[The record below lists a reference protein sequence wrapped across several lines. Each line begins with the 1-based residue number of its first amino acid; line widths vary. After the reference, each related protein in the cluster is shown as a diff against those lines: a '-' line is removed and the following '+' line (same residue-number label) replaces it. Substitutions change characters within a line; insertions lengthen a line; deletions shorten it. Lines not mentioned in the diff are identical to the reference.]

1 MRTATGVV
9 FTLVVLVGL
18 AYTARAFLPSSQ
30 VIALNWNSQ
39 QIFVPLNIA
48 GFWACA
54 ISGVFLSTVQ
64 MVRGM
69 LRDARRL
76 M

>member
-9 FTLVVLVGL
+9 FTLVVLAGL
-18 AYTARAFLPSSQ
+18 AYAARTFLPSSQ
-30 VIALNWNSQ
+30 VISFNWNSQ
-39 QIFVPLNIA
+39 QIFVPVNIA

-69 LRDARRL
+69 MRDARRL